1 MNHFVILLII
11 ILLIIYINEKIISKK
26 NNITTNEI
34 KISVIIPIYNGG
46 QYLKYS
52 LASIQNQKMK
62 DIEIIIIDDNSN
74 DDTLKIVNNYMKNDE
89 RIKLIENIEN
99 RRILFCKSIG
109 ALNSKGK
116 YIIEIDQDDMFIKE
130 YAFDLIYKQ
139 SIKYQL
145 DLLHF
150 QYASDNNNLRLP
162 KIKNYALNR
171 NNFEKQ
177 PNLKFSIFLNTKIIL
192 WGNLIRTDLYK
203 KVIYFL
209 WPIIINYK
217 IIFQEDFLIIFFLL
231 IYAEKYKEIKN
242 VLYFHFLNIKSISKN
257 HKNNSEY
264 YLSVIFAGII
274 FYDYYIDSYPR
285 NIQIIINYINYLKD
299 DFIQIK
305 NLYPTLFKFF
315 FGKILSNNQLIFQNK
330 KNIMEDFNISENCD
344 SYISLNKTQNFS
356 LKEVSFKKEFIH
368 LQKKEKVLELSI
380 IVICD
385 NYKKI
390 IKLINS
396 ITVQNYGY
404 LEIILVY
411 DDENRKNYY
420 FLQNYIKSKFHI
432 KLIDNKIKKGL
443 LFSISEG
450 VIASKAKYLMI
461 YNPKCFFLDRDFFQS
476 IYEEIKNNESDIL
489 EINLYKILE
498 NHFISLYRCKHFK
511 TQFNLTKIKYNS
523 EFQEIDIKNELLTNK
538 LFKTK
543 FLQIIIKKFN
553 LDKIDEIIDY
563 YSDKI
568 LDFIIESTSH
578 RFQQIN
584 SISLYIND
592 YDCEKPKFNNFSSPE
607 YSKVNETIFYINY
620 IFDNSKNSYES
631 KEKVIK
637 EFFNVMSIIFNKF
650 TNVSDLSL
658 NLLNKFLNSEYIS
671 KNNKYLLKLY
681 YKSLIN

>member
-1 MNHFVILLII
+1 MII
-11 ILLIIYINEKIISKK
+11 ILIHILEISK
-26 NNITTNEI
+26 
-34 KISVIIPIYNGG
+34 
-46 QYLKYS
+46 L
-52 LASIQNQKMK
+52 
-62 DIEIIIIDDNSN
+62 
-74 DDTLKIVNNYMKNDE
+74 
-89 RIKLIENIEN
+89 
-99 RRILFCKSIG
+99 
-109 ALNSKGK
+109 
-116 YIIEIDQDDMFIKE
+116 
-130 YAFDLIYKQ
+130 
-139 SIKYQL
+139 
-145 DLLHF
+145 
-150 QYASDNNNLRLP
+150 
-162 KIKNYALNR
+162 
-171 NNFEKQ
+171 
-177 PNLKFSIFLNTKIIL
+177 
-192 WGNLIRTDLYK
+192 
-203 KVIYFL
+203 
-209 WPIIINYK
+209 
-217 IIFQEDFLIIFFLL
+217 
-231 IYAEKYKEIKN
+231 
-242 VLYFHFLNIKSISKN
+242 
-257 HKNNSEY
+257 
-264 YLSVIFAGII
+264 
-274 FYDYYIDSYPR
+274 
-285 NIQIIINYINYLKD
+285 
-299 DFIQIK
+299 
-305 NLYPTLFKFF
+305 
-315 FGKILSNNQLIFQNK
+315 LSNNQLIFQNK
-330 KNIMEDFNISENCD
+330 KNIIEDFNISENCD

-368 LQKKEKVLELSI
+368 LQKIEKVLELSI

-420 FLQNYIKSKFHI
+420 LLQNYIKSKFYI

-476 IYEEIKNNESDIL
+476 IYEEIKKNESDIL
-489 EINLYKILE
+489 EINLYKILG

-523 EFQEIDIKNELLTNK
+523 EFHEIDINNELLTNK

-543 FLQIIIKKFN
+543 FLQNIIKKFN

-584 SISLYIND
+584 SLSLYIND
-592 YDCEKPKFNNFSSPE
+592 YDCEKPKFNNFSSSE